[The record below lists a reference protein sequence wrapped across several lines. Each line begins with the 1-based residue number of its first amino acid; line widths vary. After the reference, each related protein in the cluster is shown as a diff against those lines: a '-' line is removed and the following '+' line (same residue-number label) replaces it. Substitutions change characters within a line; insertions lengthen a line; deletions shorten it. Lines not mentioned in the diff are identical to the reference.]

1 LPLFPEDFWRCHWGY
16 LLSKIKTTPLLPCSP
31 IAKFARR
38 TRRTALSSAPPSGRA
53 THTSMCSP
61 GDGEPGASPAADA
74 SPSMVSLRPCR
85 TFRGPAF
92 DRVDA
97 TLSRVDNTPD
107 LTLPDLVRRRT
118 SSATSS
124 SPNAL
129 QGGPEGVRRFAPNNP
144 LRHPCR
150 KV

>member
-1 LPLFPEDFWRCHWGY
+1 MPLGVPAQQNQNYPTLAMLTDSEIR
-16 LLSKIKTTPLLPCSP
+16 KTHPKDSAFKRSSVWPGHSH
-31 IAKFARR
+31 IHVFARR
-38 TRRTALSSAPPSGRA
+38 RRARR
-53 THTSMCSP
+53 
-61 GDGEPGASPAADA
+61 ASPAADA